1 MARVRRLHFNKHTI
15 ILICH
20 ILLNVKIDQFNS
32 KNLKVRT
39 FPQYH
44 LHFLIYYT
52 HIYNFIEKRI
62 LSYFIKMD
70 TKKPKEFHRYFSN
83 SKIIIKVSQM
93 MQ

>member
-1 MARVRRLHFNKHTI
+1 MARVRQLHFNKHTI

-52 HIYNFIEKRI
+52 HTHII
-62 LSYFIKMD
+62 LLKKEYFIFYKNGH
-70 TKKPKEFHRYFSN
+70 KEA
-83 SKIIIKVSQM
+83 
-93 MQ
+93 

>member
-52 HIYNFIEKRI
+52 HTHI
-62 LSYFIKMD
+62 
-70 TKKPKEFHRYFSN
+70 
-83 SKIIIKVSQM
+83 
-93 MQ
+93 